1 MTILL
6 ITSDLACVANVS
18 GAAKRAGHELSTA
31 MNVAAID
38 DKLREYTSPL
48 ATPVEGVDQ
57 PWQNELADQH
67 VRLVILDLTIGGL
80 NLTELVAQL
89 RARLPAVAGIW
100 AFGPHVHESKLAEAS
115 AAGCERVLAR
125 GQFYARLDAL
135 LAECG

>member
-38 DKLREYTSPL
+38 DKLRE
-48 ATPVEGVDQ
+48 VQ
-57 PWQNELADQH
+57 
-67 VRLVILDLTIGGL
+67 LVIMDLNTGGLDLA
-80 NLTELVAQL
+80 ELVPQL
-89 RARLPAVAGIW
+89 RARLPADATVW

-125 GQFYARLDAL
+125 GQLYARLDAL
-135 LAECG
+135 LAEFE